1 MSAECL
7 GILKSILS
15 KILIHFM
22 AFISASGWCLVS
34 CYNDVS
40 CLIDGRPDLLRL
52 NHIHCL
58 TKKKTPWEGSHNIY
72 TLRKDIKDHNSI
84 IIQRI

>member
-15 KILIHFM
+15 KILVHFM

-52 NHIHCL
+52 NHVHCL
-58 TKKKTPWEGSHNIY
+58 TKKKKHLGKGAIKF
-72 TLRKDIKDHNSI
+72 TLCEKI
-84 IIQRI
+84 

>member
-22 AFISASGWCLVS
+22 AFISASGWGLVS

-58 TKKKTPWEGSHNIY
+58 AKKKHLGKGAIKF
-72 TLRKDIKDHNSI
+72 TLCEKI
-84 IIQRI
+84 